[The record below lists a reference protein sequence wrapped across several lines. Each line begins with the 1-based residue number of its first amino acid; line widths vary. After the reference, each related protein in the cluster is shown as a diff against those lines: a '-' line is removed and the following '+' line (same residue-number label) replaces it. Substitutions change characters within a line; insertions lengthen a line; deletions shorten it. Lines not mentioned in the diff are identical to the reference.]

1 MIRVAPT
8 LAVLLLLVACGSDTE
23 EPTPAQLP
31 YETLSEYG
39 FFEGPLADQAPA
51 DGVLAYAP
59 VSPLW
64 ADYAEKGRYIVL
76 PEGETIDPEGDEDWV
91 YPLGSI
97 IVKSFYFVEDR
108 RDLAGP
114 ARIMETRLLI
124 REDVEE
130 GWTSHTYVW
139 NDEQTEAERVIAGR
153 RISLAYTDE
162 DGGSAEQIY
171 LVPNTN
177 QCRDCHGREDVT
189 VLLGINTYQLDYE
202 VGGANQLDVLVDA
215 GAFSRRPERT
225 VPALVDPAEDS
236 NTPELRARS
245 YLHANCSHCHR
256 PGGDGGRSGLDLRIW
271 QEDPARYGVCKTPVA
286 AGAGAGGRSYDLVP
300 RHPELS
306 ILPFRM
312 ASTDPEVRMPELPSR
327 VPDDFGV
334 ELIEEWILSMDAEG
348 CE

>member
-1 MIRVAPT
+1 MIRVALPA
-8 LAVLLLLVACGSDTE
+8 LAALLLVACGPDPE
-23 EPTPAQLP
+23 EPAAEIP

-39 FFEGPLADQAPA
+39 FFDGPLADMAPA
-51 DGVLAYAP
+51 EGVLPYSP

-64 ADYAEKGRYIVL
+64 ADHAEKGRYIVL
-76 PEGETIDPEGDEDWV
+76 PEGEAIDPVGDEDWE
-91 YPLGSI
+91 YPLGTV

-139 NDEQTEAERVIAGR
+139 NEEQTEAERLIAGR
-153 RISLAYTDE
+153 RIELNYIDE
-162 DGGSAEQIY
+162 NGEAGVQTY

-177 QCRDCHGREDVT
+177 QCRDCHGRDDVT
-189 VLLGINTYQLDYE
+189 VVLGISTYQLDYE
-202 VGGANQLDVLVDA
+202 VGGANQLDVLADA
-215 GAFSRRPERT
+215 GAFSRTPERV
-225 VPALVDPAEDS
+225 VPALIDPADEAQ
-236 NTPELRARS
+236 TPELRARS

-256 PGGDGGRSGLDLRIW
+256 EGGDGGRSGLDLTIW
-271 QEDPARYGVCKTPVA
+271 QDDPARYGVCKSPVA
-286 AGAGAGGRSYDLVP
+286 AGAGAGGRAYDLVP
-300 RHPELS
+300 GHPELS

-327 VPDDFGV
+327 IPDGFGV
-334 ELIEEWILSMDAEG
+334 GLIEDWILSMDGEG